1 MQALLVLAAA
11 IICPLVLL
19 FVARSASSSPLVRER
34 RLFALSRRRTT
45 TTSGETATARDGV
58 AFGPID
64 DDRRP
69 TPVAAADGG
78 DDDAGWEGGGV
89 GDGRRRRRLS
99 ESADRHPHDLEHVLS
114 LATRSPHDSFTDA
127 GGGGEEDEDEE
138 GGAGGASPL
147 RVLFVVTTLAEYDG
161 GTRGT
166 TSGADR
172 LKDLVLPTLVDGV
185 SSMVER
191 GWDVDVYL
199 ICGFET
205 LAESRRKMVLD
216 ALPHGVGLE
225 VWTDAMPFYY
235 VKKHNQELKSPGNQA
250 IEVAPHGLSRQHRYV
265 VRDKLMEY
273 DFFVAFEDDMRIT
286 ADHVVNF
293 LEMSV
298 DIDRARQEA
307 ENSPD
312 GKARVEGA
320 ALDNRSV
327 RGESADGATVGND
340 VVEDPMTA
348 EELRRLWPG
357 FVRVEVLDPRGGG
370 GGGVHPLLQ
379 GGALDDFK
387 WKEHVPPSMKYETQ
401 LGPIDPDVC
410 CDVPTGRART
420 PPNPRKDDLLL
431 WETDVTAMGVRH
443 YPGDIGWAAA
453 MTVEDKADVGSYWS
467 GLGHDYG
474 DPGMKRPRRVNS
486 LIGQQAGWM
495 ATRSQ
500 VLYFHEHACPGG
512 FLPPFDGEEWFRDSL
527 QTRNG

>member
-1 MQALLVLAAA
+1 M
-11 IICPLVLL
+11 
-19 FVARSASSSPLVRER
+19 
-34 RLFALSRRRTT
+34 
-45 TTSGETATARDGV
+45 G
-58 AFGPID
+58 

-69 TPVAAADGG
+69 TPPAAGG
-78 DDDAGWEGGGV
+78 DDDAGGGLGSDGEGRG
-89 GDGRRRRRLS
+89 RRRLS
-99 ESADRHPHDLEHVLS
+99 ESADRHPHDLERVLS

-127 GGGGEEDEDEE
+127 GGREEDEDEDEE
-138 GGAGGASPL
+138 GGAKIAGAPPL
-147 RVLFVVTTLAEYDG
+147 RVLFIVTTLAEYDR

-172 LKDLVLPTLVDGV
+172 LRDLVLPILVDGV

-199 ICGFET
+199 VCGFEA
-205 LAESRRKMVLD
+205 LAEPRRRMILD

-225 VWTDAMPFYY
+225 VWTDATPLYY
-235 VKKHNQELKSPGNQA
+235 VKRHNQKLKSPDQA
-250 IEVAPHGLSRQHRYV
+250 VELAPHGLSRQHRYV

-273 DFFVAFEDDMRIT
+273 DFFLAFEDDMRIT

-298 DIDRARQEA
+298 DIDRAVREA
-307 ENSPD
+307 GDSPD

-327 RGESADGATVGND
+327 RGESMDGATVGND

-357 FVRVEVLDPRGGG
+357 FVRVEVLDSRGEGA
-370 GGGVHPLLQ
+370 HPLLQ
-379 GGALDDFK
+379 GGVLDDFN
-387 WKEHVPPSMKYETQ
+387 WRDHVPPSMRYEAQ
-401 LGPIDPDVC
+401 LGAIDPGVC
-410 CDVPTGRART
+410 CSVPPGRART
-420 PPNPRKDDLLL
+420 PSDPRKDDLLL
-431 WETDVTAMGVRH
+431 WETDITAMGVRH

-453 MTVEDKADVGSYWS
+453 MTVEDRADVGSYWS
-467 GLGHDYG
+467 GLGHNYG
-474 DPGMKRPRRVNS
+474 DPSMKRPRRVNS
-486 LIGQQAGWM
+486 LLGQQAGWM

-512 FLPPFDGEEWFRDSL
+512 FLPPFDGEEWFHDSL